1 MMAMALGGACTIHA
15 QSAPTGAW
23 RSGAITVEFTDE
35 GRAQFTSPRGVLI
48 AAAWRVLGDTM
59 QLRDE
64 SGPAACLGEEDPLS
78 DIRNTRAIAAVFQR
92 GRQVVR

>member
-23 RSGAITVEFTDE
+23 RSGAIT
-35 GRAQFTSPRGVLI
+35 
-48 AAAWRVLGDTM
+48 
-59 QLRDE
+59 
-64 SGPAACLGEEDPLS
+64 AACLGEVDPLS